1 MDERRARIHD
11 DLRDVIEGELYFNPL
26 DRAPYSHDASLYEID
41 PLGVVVPRG
50 EDDVVTAVR
59 YAAENGIPIHA
70 RGAGTDAGG
79 GTLGAG
85 LILDFSR
92 HFRRIVGIEPEHV
105 VVEAGVVPDQLNA
118 QLANVG
124 RRLEP
129 IPRDPDIMTIGGMIA
144 VDCAGG
150 RSMRYGPVGAQVD
163 RLSVVLA
170 GGECVDLGY
179 EPWPTF
185 DREPSGTIE
194 HIVRKL
200 QVLYR
205 RGADRLQRAR
215 SAAPRDRAG
224 YALDRAADEAGIHL
238 ARLVAGSEGTLALVT
253 QAMLRTVPLPGAQA
267 VVLLPFQRLSQAA
280 AFVPELLGSRGTP
293 STCDLMDRRS
303 LRLARD
309 AERRFREAIGEAA
322 ESVLVVEYEETN
334 SPLASERTQ
343 GAIERARRSGWLAGE
358 AATFTRRADC
368 ERLLGWRRPVES
380 RLMRLRGP
388 ARPVAVFDDIAV
400 PPDRLAGVLER
411 LQRFFQANDVTW
423 TMEAHAGEGRL
434 RLRPFLNMSRPSDR
448 ERLEPLTS
456 GVYEIV
462 LEAEG
467 TISGSQACGLVKTQF
482 LRRQFGEL
490 IQVFREIKDAFDPM
504 DRLNPGKVI
513 GDDPHL
519 MTRNFRPL
527 VSDRVRLDR
536 EAPPASVV
544 GTEGGVEVENG
555 PGPGRA
561 HEAEETGVV
570 ASEETDQPS
579 GLAVQPALIWPDLE
593 ILEVASA
600 CHGCGVCRST
610 EPMLRMCPS
619 FRSSRMEAA
628 SPRAQANL
636 LRQVA
641 AGAVDPRLWGS
652 EELRAHA
659 DLCVHC
665 KLCRTECPSGV
676 DVSALMVEA
685 KAAYV
690 EKHGLAP
697 RDWVFSR
704 LEMWAKLAS
713 RFPIATN
720 YVLTRPWARRI
731 LERVLGVSRHRVLPR
746 SRRTSFVRRGARL
759 GLDKPRPQLPGPR
772 IVYFVDLFAN
782 YYDQELAEATVSVLR
797 HAGVN
802 VYVPPR
808 QRSSGMASLI
818 VGDVDHAREHAATNL
833 RILANA
839 VRDGYTVVCS
849 EPSAAL
855 MLREEYARLTEDLDA
870 ALVAA
875 HTMEL
880 GQYLLGLAERGQL
893 PAAAEPI
900 RARVGYHQPC
910 HLRALDVGSPGLDL
924 LRTIPELDV
933 EFIDRGC
940 SGMGGTYGL
949 ARDRF
954 RGSLR
959 AGRGLLKRLQDDDID
974 VGSTEC
980 AACRIQMEQGSV
992 KRTLHPVKLLNLSYG
1007 LDPYLRQHFRD
1018 AKARHVMW

>member
-11 DLRDVIEGELYFNPL
+11 DLRDLIEGELYFEPL
-26 DRAPYSHDASLYEID
+26 DRAPYAHDASLYEID

-70 RGAGTDAGG
+70 RGAGTDSGG
-79 GTLGAG
+79 GALGPG
-85 LILDFSR
+85 LVLDFGR
-92 HFRRIVGIEPEHV
+92 HLRRIIGIEPEHV
-105 VVEAGVVPDQLNA
+105 VVEAGVVPDHLNA

-144 VDCAGG
+144 VDSAGG

-163 RLSVVLA
+163 RLRVVLA

-179 EPWPTF
+179 EPWPTS
-185 DREPSGTIE
+185 DREPAGTIE

-205 RGADRLQRAR
+205 RGADRLLRAR

-224 YALDRAADEAGIHL
+224 YALDRAADEAGVHL

-253 QAMLRTVPLPGAQA
+253 EAMLRTVPLPGAQA

-280 AFVPELLGSRGTP
+280 AFVPELLGSRWTP

-309 AERRFREAIGEAA
+309 AERRFRDAIGDAA
-322 ESVLVVEYEETN
+322 ESVLVVEYEE
-334 SPLASERTQ
+334 SHSLLAAERVRF
-343 GAIERARRSGWLAGE
+343 AIERARRSGWLAGE
-358 AATFTRRADC
+358 AATYTRRADC
-368 ERLLGWRRPVES
+368 DRLLGWRRLVES

-388 ARPVAVFDDIAV
+388 ARPVALFDDIAV

-434 RLRPFLNMSRPSDR
+434 RLRPFLNMSRLSDR
-448 ERLEPLTS
+448 ERVEPLTT

-462 LEAEG
+462 LEANG
-467 TISGSQACGLVKTQF
+467 TISGAQACGLVRTQF

-504 DRLNPGKVI
+504 GRLNPGKVI

-519 MTRNFRPL
+519 MTRDLRPF
-527 VSDRVRLDR
+527 VADR
-536 EAPPASVV
+536 ESMDREGQPGSAV
-544 GTEGGVEVENG
+544 GPEAGVEGENG
-555 PGPGRA
+555 PGSG
-561 HEAEETGVV
+561 ESQAEEIGIAVP
-570 ASEETDQPS
+570 EETAPTGGS
-579 GLAVQPALIWPDLE
+579 AVQPALIWPELE
-593 ILEVASA
+593 MLEVASA
-600 CHGCGVCRST
+600 CHGCGVCRTT

-652 EELRAHA
+652 DELRAHA

-676 DVSALMVEA
+676 DVSTLMVEA

-713 RFPIATN
+713 RLPLATN
-720 YVLTRPWARRI
+720 FALTRPWARRI

-746 SRRTSFVRRGARL
+746 ARRTPFVRRGARL

-802 VYVPPR
+802 VFVPPR

-818 VGDVDHAREHAATNL
+818 VGDVDHAREHASRNL

-870 ALVAA
+870 ELVAA

-880 GQYLLGLAERGQL
+880 GQYLLGLSERGQL
-893 PAAAEPI
+893 PAVAEPI

-910 HLRALDVGSPGLDL
+910 HLRALDVGTPALDL

-959 AGRGLLKRLQDDDID
+959 AGRGLLKRLQDEDID

-980 AACRIQMEQGSV
+980 AACRIQMEQGSI
-992 KRTLHPVKLLNLSYG
+992 KRTLHPIKLLNLCYG
-1007 LDPYLRQHFRD
+1007 LDPYLRQHFKD